1 MSSVRLFVGA
11 AAVLLAGPALAQ
23 TGGAGGYGSTAQP
36 TGAGAMQSP
45 STAARPYAPPPV
57 TGGPAQPSAASGP
70 AMASAPAPSAPP
82 AAFTPLQPNPSAS
95 IVAALQASGEFNTL
109 VAALKATN
117 LANLLST
124 HPQLTLFAPTDAAF
138 AQLPPGQ
145 VDQLMKSPAQLQA
158 ILTYHLV
165 AIAIRPAEIE
175 GHTAGP
181 VKAADNKQL
190 TVDGSGQSIR
200 VNDATVLQPGV
211 PVANGFIY
219 PIDKVLTPP
228 GA

>member
-1 MSSVRLFVGA
+1 MSSVRLLVGA

-23 TGGAGGYGSTAQP
+23 TGGATGYGSTAQP

-45 STAARPYAPPPV
+45 AIPARPYAPPPV
-57 TGGPAQPSAASGP
+57 TGGPAQPSAAPGP
-70 AMASAPAPSAPP
+70 AMTPGMAPSGPP
-82 AAFTPLQPNPSAS
+82 AGFTPLQPNPGAS
-95 IVAALQASGEFNTL
+95 IFAELQASGEFNTL

-117 LANLLST
+117 LSNLLST

-138 AQLPPGQ
+138 AQLPPGEI
-145 VDQLMKSPAQLQA
+145 DQLMKSPAQLQA

-165 AIAIRPAEIE
+165 ATAIRPAEIQ

-190 TVDGSGQSIR
+190 TVDGSGPSIR
-200 VNDATVLQPGV
+200 VNDAIVLQPGV
-211 PVANGFIY
+211 AAANGFIY
-219 PIDKVLTPP
+219 PVDKVLTPP
-228 GA
+228 SA